1 MNEEA
6 ILWLKGVLSNYVN
19 NNRDE
24 NPYNYLCKHE
34 CKEKLNSYV
43 ICSDCGLY
51 LERQISR
58 GYNHKNCKPRRNAY
72 HSTKS
77 YFVKNM
83 DKYTKYLTSEKIQRL
98 LSDFDKQERVLKHIL
113 MTEFKRKNSISVNY
127 KLYKL
132 LQHQGISHNNIKL
145 PKCTDKNDVI
155 LKSVWSKLKWSW
167 IQTQ

>member
-19 NNRDE
+19 HNNRDE
-24 NPYNYLCKHE
+24 NPYNDLCKHE
-34 CKEKLNSYV
+34 CKEKLNSYI

-51 LERQISR
+51 LERQISH
-58 GYNHKNCKPRRNAY
+58 GYNHYKNCKPRRNAY

-83 DKYTKYLTSEKIQRL
+83 EKHTNDLIFDKKRL
-98 LSDFDKQERVLKHIL
+98 LSDFDKQENVLKHIL
-113 MTEFKRKNSISVNY
+113 ITEFKRKNSISVNY

-145 PKCTDKNDVI
+145 LKCIEKHDQI
-155 LKSVWSKLKWSW
+155 LKMVWSKSKLDWVKS
-167 IQTQ
+167 